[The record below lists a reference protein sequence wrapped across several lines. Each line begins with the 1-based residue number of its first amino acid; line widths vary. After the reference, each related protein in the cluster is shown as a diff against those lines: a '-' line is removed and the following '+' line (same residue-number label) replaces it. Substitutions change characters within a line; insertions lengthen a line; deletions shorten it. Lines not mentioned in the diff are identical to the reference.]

1 MFVCLGCWLLP
12 ILFFFFSYKWLT
24 LEIIPQLLHESK
36 YALDY
41 FFYPLSYDLK
51 FKLNIQ
57 DLIHVNASQHTWSK
71 CLTSHKL
78 VETLIVRK
86 CFILKIAAMNQ
97 ICTGYKIYLMKII
110 GKLINKTKRATFPY
124 HTFLWDAL
132 YIFTLILYT
141 ACTDGLYFCVH
152 SCTLLYNL
160 TIPTYTYGSLTML
173 GSVVLLYVYTLVQS
187 LYTYTVQ

>member
-1 MFVCLGCWLLP
+1 MCA
-12 ILFFFFSYKWLT
+12 
-24 LEIIPQLLHESK
+24 HESK

-97 ICTGYKIYLMKII
+97 ICTGYMIYLIKII
-110 GKLINKTKRATFPY
+110 GKLINKTKCATFPY
-124 HTFLWDAL
+124 HTFFLDVL
-132 YIFTLILYT
+132 YLKPKCCGCPTHYSMTSPCFLSPSILFIFFITFLMVFLI
-141 ACTDGLYFCVH
+141 YFYDKE
-152 SCTLLYNL
+152 SIQNL
-160 TIPTYTYGSLTML
+160 
-173 GSVVLLYVYTLVQS
+173 
-187 LYTYTVQ
+187 